1 MSFFSLIIALLIER
15 LRPLPA
21 RPLVL
26 DPLRS
31 LTSAVAA
38 RFPAAH
44 PDDGPG
50 RLAWLATVVLMG
62 VGTGLLYR
70 LIADVHGI
78 FAFLAGLLVLWLC
91 MGFRTESRA
100 FEDILLALRLGEIER
115 ARSRLGQWRGSD
127 CGQASVAEVARL
139 AIEQALVAAHRT
151 VFGVAFWFVFLGPV
165 GAVLYRTIRFLAED
179 RTWRDEALAPA
190 FDRLARRAL
199 EIADWLPVRVTA
211 LAFSIAGNFEDA
223 LYCWRTQSALWPD
236 KPSAI
241 LIASGGG
248 ALGVRLGMPVPES
261 GGIVDRPEM
270 GVGSEA
276 SVDHMQSTVGLVSRA
291 LFVCLFLLAVV
302 GVAGWMS
309 R

>member
-1 MSFFSLIIALLIER
+1 MSFFSLIIALLIEQ

-31 LTSAVAA
+31 LAA
-38 RFPAAH
+38 SMAGRFS
-44 PDDGPG
+44 DGEGGPG
-50 RLAWLATVVLMG
+50 RSAWLATVLL
-62 VGTGLLYR
+62 VGIGTFVLYR
-70 LIADVHGI
+70 LIADVHGF

-91 MGFRTESRA
+91 MGFRRESRA
-100 FEDILLALRLGEIER
+100 FDDVLLALRLGEIER
-115 ARSRLGQWRGSD
+115 ARSVLGQWRGGSYD
-127 CGQASVAEVARL
+127 EADASEVARL

-151 VFGVAFWFVFLGPV
+151 VFGVGFWFVVLGPV
-165 GAVLYRTIRFLAED
+165 GAVLYRLFRFLAED
-179 RTWRDEALAPA
+179 RSWRDDAVAPA

-199 EIADWLPVRVTA
+199 ELADWLPVRVSA
-211 LAFSIAGNFEDA
+211 LSFSIAGNFEDA

-248 ALGVRLGMPVPES
+248 ALGVRLGMPVHES

-270 GVGSEA
+270 GVGPDA
-276 SVDHMQSTVGLVSRA
+276 SVDHMQSTVGLVWRA
-291 LFVCLFLLAVV
+291 LLVCLFLLAVV
-302 GVAGWMS
+302 GVAGWVS